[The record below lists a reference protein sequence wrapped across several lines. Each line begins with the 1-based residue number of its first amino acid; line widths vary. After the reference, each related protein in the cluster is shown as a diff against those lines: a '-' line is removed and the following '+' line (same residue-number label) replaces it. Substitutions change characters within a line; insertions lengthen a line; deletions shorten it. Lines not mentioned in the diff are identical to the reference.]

1 MNDYTDTVNMTTTIT
16 REQLQEIG
24 TAVRQ
29 AVVTGSEGQDCI
41 QIATILHRALVGVG
55 IKADIV
61 GGGYAMRFGKDDH
74 HIAYAFPNEWD
85 PKFHLESHGC
95 WLGHAWVRVGD
106 LCLDTTTG
114 PSTMGASV
122 MREDAPNG
130 LSVVPLHQWP
140 FPDGYV
146 FNAKTNGTVRD
157 VVSVTRP
164 TCRGIT
170 VVHHRNAQLTEEA
183 RRRCAEYERTQMAPE
198 AVRVVMEVISKILNR
213 AQYLEAA

>member
-1 MNDYTDTVNMTTTIT
+1 
-16 REQLQEIG
+16 
-24 TAVRQ
+24 
-29 AVVTGSEGQDCI
+29 
-41 QIATILHRALVGVG
+41 
-55 IKADIV
+55 
-61 GGGYAMRFGKDDH
+61 
-74 HIAYAFPNEWD
+74 
-85 PKFHLESHGC
+85 
-95 WLGHAWVRVGD
+95 
-106 LCLDTTTG
+106 
-114 PSTMGASV
+114 MGASV

-130 LSVVPLHQWP
+130 LSVVPRHQWP

-170 VVHHRNAQLTEEA
+170 VVHHRTAQLTEEA